1 MVIMQG
7 KTCGT
12 GHQAIYSN
20 GDRLGWSFLALVCIS
35 KKYQR
40 SRSNLRHLIASRNE
54 SFVRKVQQLFPFLL
68 ESHLMQQCT
77 NHIIKHNIFMFIGS
91 CAHSD
96 QSFNALCIKYKP
108 KAQTHF
114 CTSIK
119 HRQKYVI
126 QKCSDFEEEE
136 NICVIFVPRI
146 KHRKRLNDFFLL
158 KFSWGLQR
166 EKTKTKLLFF
176 SSEIES

>member
-20 GDRLGWSFLALVCIS
+20 GDRLRWSFLALVCIS

-54 SFVRKVQQLFPFLL
+54 SFVQTGRQLFPFLL
-68 ESHLMQQCT
+68 KSHLMQQCT

-96 QSFNALCIKYKP
+96 QFQCTLYQI
-108 KAQTHF
+108 QTKSANTF
-114 CTSIK
+114 LYFYQTQTK
-119 HRQKYVI
+119 
-126 QKCSDFEEEE
+126 
-136 NICVIFVPRI
+136 IFYHSKV
-146 KHRKRLNDFFLL
+146 F
-158 KFSWGLQR
+158 
-166 EKTKTKLLFF
+166 
-176 SSEIES
+176 